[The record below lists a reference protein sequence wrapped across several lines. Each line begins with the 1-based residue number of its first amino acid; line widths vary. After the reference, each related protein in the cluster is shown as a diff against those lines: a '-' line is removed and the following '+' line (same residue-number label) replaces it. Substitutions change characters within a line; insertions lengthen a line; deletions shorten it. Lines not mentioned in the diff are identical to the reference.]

1 METIDPISGA
11 DHARF
16 RDELRV
22 LARLALP
29 IVLTQISMM
38 SLGIVDLAMV
48 GRVSSG
54 AVEALDAVAL
64 GNVWKI
70 GTAMVAM
77 GLVLGID
84 PLIAQAHG
92 RRDAAGLA
100 HALQR
105 GVVIALG
112 GSVPVALLW
121 MFTKDVLVAMGQD
134 PAIAAVAHDYVLVQL
149 PSVPFFLVFAALRQ
163 YLQGRGILAPTL
175 WIAVA
180 ANVVNAGLNWVF
192 IYGHLGSPALGAV
205 GSGIATS
212 IGQVLMPLGMLY
224 LIRAGKLHE
233 GAWRPW
239 SRAALDPRELRVV
252 LAVGIPVA
260 AHFAAEIWGFQIVA
274 LWSGRLGTD
283 ELAANAIVLNLASL
297 TFMVPLGIGLASVTR
312 VGNLIGERRPH
323 AAQTASWA
331 ALALGSGAMTL
342 AALAFIAF
350 RTELP
355 RAYTAAG
362 EVIAICAATLP
373 VAAAFQLFDGV
384 QVVSSGILR
393 AMGATRP
400 IAVANLVGY
409 YVIGLP
415 IGGWLAFRLGQGVPG
430 LWWGLAAGL
439 AVVAS
444 SLLAWVAV
452 RGPARAI
459 AAGPGDAESA
469 GERS

>member
-1 METIDPISGA
+1 MDSPA
-11 DHARF
+11 DLPSAPRPRLRQEI
-16 RDELRV
+16 RDI
-22 LARLALP
+22 ARLALP

-48 GRVSSG
+48 GRVPD
-54 AVEALDAVAL
+54 APVEAIDAVAL

-105 GVVIALG
+105 GLVIALAA
-112 GSVPVALLW
+112 SLPVALLW
-121 MFTKDVLVAMGQD
+121 TFTEEVLVAMGQD
-134 PAIAAVAHDYVLVQL
+134 PRIAAVAHDYVLVQL
-149 PSVPFFLVFAALRQ
+149 PSVPFFLVFVALRQ

-192 IYGHLGSPALGAV
+192 IFGHLGAPALGAV

-212 IGQVLMPLGMLY
+212 IGQVLMPLGMLA
-224 LIRAGKLHE
+224 LIRAGRLHQ

-239 SRAALDPRELRVV
+239 SPAALDPRELRVV
-252 LAVGIPVA
+252 LAVGVPVA

-274 LWSGRLGTD
+274 LASGRLGQH

-297 TFMVPLGIGLASVTR
+297 AYMVPLGIGLASVTR
-312 VGNLIGERRPH
+312 VGNLIGERRH
-323 AAQTASWA
+323 SAAQTAAWA
-331 ALALGSGAMTL
+331 ALALGSGAMAL
-342 AALAFIAF
+342 AAVAFVLL
-350 RTELP
+350 RDVLP
-355 RAYTAAG
+355 RAYTAEAA
-362 EVIAICAATLP
+362 VIAIGAATLP
-373 VAAAFQLFDGV
+373 VAAAFQLFDGI
-384 QVVSSGILR
+384 QVVASGILR

-400 IAVANLVGY
+400 IAAANVVGY

-415 IGGWLAFRLGQGVPG
+415 LGLWLAFRRGQGVPG

-439 AVVAS
+439 AVVAL
-444 SLLAWVAV
+444 SLLAWVAL
-452 RGPARAI
+452 RGPGR
-459 AAGPGDAESA
+459 PTP
-469 GERS
+469 ERDGR

>member
-1 METIDPISGA
+1 MNSAA
-11 DHARF
+11 DLPSSARP
-16 RDELRV
+16 RLADEIRAI
-22 LARLALP
+22 ARLALP

-48 GRVSSG
+48 GRVPVD

-84 PLIAQAHG
+84 PLIAQSHG

-100 HALQR
+100 LALQR
-105 GVVIALG
+105 GIVIALA
-112 GSVPVALLW
+112 GSIPVAILW
-121 MFTKDVLVAMGQD
+121 TFTEDVLVAMGQD
-134 PAIAAVAHDYVLVQL
+134 PEIAAVAHDYVLVQL
-149 PSVPFFLVFAALRQ
+149 PSVPFFLVFVALRH

-175 WIAVA
+175 CIAIA
-180 ANVVNAGLNWVF
+180 ANAVNFALNWVF
-192 IYGHLGSPALGAV
+192 IYGRLGSPELGAV

-212 IGQVLMPLGMLY
+212 IGQVLMPLGMLL
-224 LIRAGKLHE
+224 LIRVGKLHE

-239 SRAALDPRELRVV
+239 SRAAFDPRELRVV
-252 LAVGIPVA
+252 LAVGVPVA

-274 LWSGRLGTD
+274 LWSGQLGKH

-312 VGNLIGERRPH
+312 VGNLIGEKRTSEAQ
-323 AAQTASWA
+323 AAAWG
-331 ALALGSGAMTL
+331 ALALGAGVMAL
-342 AALAFIAF
+342 AALAFVAF
-350 RTELP
+350 RTVLP
-355 RAYTAAG
+355 RAYTVES

-373 VAAAFQLFDGV
+373 VAAAFQLFDGI
-384 QVVSSGILR
+384 QVVASGILR

-400 IAVANLVGY
+400 IAVANLLGY
-409 YVIGLP
+409 YAIGLP
-415 IGGWLAFRLGQGVPG
+415 LGAWLAFRRGQGVPG

-439 AVVAS
+439 AVVAL
-444 SLLAWVAV
+444 SLLAWVAF
-452 RGPARAI
+452 RGPGRRS
-459 AAGPGDAESA
+459 GEPGAESSA
-469 GERS
+469 KRS